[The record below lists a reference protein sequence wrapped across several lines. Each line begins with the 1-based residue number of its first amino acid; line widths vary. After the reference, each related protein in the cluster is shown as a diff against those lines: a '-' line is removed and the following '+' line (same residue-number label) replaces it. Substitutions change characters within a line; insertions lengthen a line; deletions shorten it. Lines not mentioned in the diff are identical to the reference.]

1 LKLQL
6 ILESNEVVQRSNE
19 VLQRSNE
26 EAKQANDLVRE
37 SNEVLRKS
45 NEEAKQASEAA
56 QHSAALTISVC
67 SGVSS
72 LILKLIL
79 LQIFTPIGLVA
90 ACFSMSQKVVPFIMN
105 FRSFVISTLV
115 MIVMANMIRLLFFA
129 SSRKHGWWRKI
140 TVLIEIL
147 HLDERAQCAQ

>member
-1 LKLQL
+1 MQLKLQL

-26 EAKQANDLVRE
+26 EARQANDLVRE

-67 SGVSS
+67 SGVS
-72 LILKLIL
+72 LI
-79 LQIFTPIGLVA
+79 IFKT
-90 ACFSMSQKVVPFIMN
+90 N
-105 FRSFVISTLV
+105 FPSDLHSNWSCCCVFLHVTESCT
-115 MIVMANMIRLLFFA
+115 FY
-129 SSRKHGWWRKI
+129 HGF
-140 TVLIEIL
+140 
-147 HLDERAQCAQ
+147 

>member
-1 LKLQL
+1 MQLKLQL

-67 SGVSS
+67 SGVSF
-72 LILKLIL
+72 LILK
-79 LQIFTPIGLVA
+79 
-90 ACFSMSQKVVPFIMN
+90 
-105 FRSFVISTLV
+105 
-115 MIVMANMIRLLFFA
+115 ANFA
-129 SSRKHGWWRKI
+129 SD
-140 TVLIEIL
+140 L
-147 HLDERAQCAQ
+147 HSHWPCCRVFLHVTESCTFYDEF